1 MTESKLQ
8 DRRLGYARASTNG
21 QALDAQLDQLR
32 EAGCTK
38 THRGLCNVFGMV
50 AKVGLLSADL
60 GRAA

>member
-38 THRGLCNVFGMV
+38 NSPRTLQRLRY
-50 AKVGLLSADL
+50 
-60 GRAA
+60 GR